1 MNTIIRA
8 AAISLVATSVNSETT
23 YLYVNPIYCEDYQT
37 MHKTIEGYGEI
48 PTMMGTGTQEWA
60 NGEELGLAYYKLL
73 FYTNQA
79 TGTWTMV
86 QLYPE
91 TNTACMA
98 ASGADLGKYVQ

>member
-1 MNTIIRA
+1 MKTIISA
-8 AAISLVATSVNSETT
+8 VAISLVATSVNSETT

-37 MHKTIEGYGEI
+37 MSKTIEAYGEI
-48 PTMMGTGTQEWA
+48 PTMMGTGMQEWA

-73 FYTNQA
+73 FYANQA

-86 QLYPE
+86 QLYTE

-98 ASGADLGKYVQ
+98 ASGADLSKYVQ